1 VAGHQLIDDHL
12 SRLARRLPADTVD
25 ELADGLT
32 ETWQHHLAAGLHTD
46 EAARAAIGEF
56 GTPDQITAAFIAQAP
71 GRRTARMLLATGP
84 PIGVCWGA
92 SLVTA
97 QVWTWPIPVAA
108 MVTAAVALLVVV
120 VALVL
125 AATGRRSYRRT
136 RLGSVGAIGLLALDA
151 AMLAGAILLA
161 PTLVWPMAV
170 AMPASL
176 ARIGLTLRTRGVP
189 RTRWRR
195 RWPWW

>member
-84 PIGVCWGA
+84 PIGLCWGA

-108 MVTAAVALLVVV
+108 MVTARSPCSWSSSRLSSPPPAA
-120 VALVL
+120 
-125 AATGRRSYRRT
+125 AAT
-136 RLGSVGAIGLLALDA
+136 DA
-151 AMLAGAILLA
+151 
-161 PTLVWPMAV
+161 
-170 AMPASL
+170 PASAVSARLDCLPSTPPCSPAPSSSPPHWCGPWQSPCPPASPGL
-176 ARIGLTLRTRGVP
+176 A
-189 RTRWRR
+189 
-195 RWPWW
+195 